1 MPEQLEGLS
10 AAAEVSA
17 LAELALCENLS
28 QTSGWAA
35 RWSAQVSGAD
45 GALLWAPD
53 AVHPLFLCIG
63 AHGEGTR
70 DFQRRSVSRE
80 RGLVHEL
87 QRDRRA
93 LVLQRAGSA
102 ARSDASLEE
111 LPPPTPTRVWRPLA
125 DAGLACGLL
134 RRL

>member
-1 MPEQLEGLS
+1 MPEQLEGLT

-35 RWSAQVSGAD
+35 RWSSQVSGAD

-63 AHGEGTR
+63 AHGEGTQA
-70 DFQRRSVSRE
+70 FLTV
-80 RGLVHEL
+80 
-87 QRDRRA
+87 
-93 LVLQRAGSA
+93 
-102 ARSDASLEE
+102 ASLLGITQVTVSTTNDDLGFALYGGAGATP
-111 LPPPTPTRVWRPLA
+111 LPAALPLFATGLGVLALLGWRRKRKA
-125 DAGLACGLL
+125 AAKAV
-134 RRL
+134 